1 MNKDLYTTLRSKT
14 NFTINEIHLIVNKY
28 RNIVSN
34 LDISYN
40 DIEDIF
46 SRGLGMVVQRN
57 LPVMFSRLDNY
68 YNIISIL
75 DNKGVVLKY
84 ITNNHTTQE

>member
-14 NFTINEIHLIVNKY
+14 NFTIKEIHLIVNKY

-46 SRGLGMVVQRN
+46 SRGFGMVVQRN
-57 LPVMFSRLDNY
+57 LPVMFSRLDNH
-68 YNIISIL
+68 YNIIL
-75 DNKGVVLKY
+75 PYKEEG
-84 ITNNHTTQE
+84 

>member
-40 DIEDIF
+40 NIEDIF
-46 SRGLGMVVQRN
+46 SRGFGMVVQRN

>member
-46 SRGLGMVVQRN
+46 SRGFGMVVQRN

>member
-1 MNKDLYTTLRSKT
+1 
-14 NFTINEIHLIVNKY
+14 
-28 RNIVSN
+28 
-34 LDISYN
+34 
-40 DIEDIF
+40 
-46 SRGLGMVVQRN
+46 MVVQRN
-57 LPVMFSRLDNY
+57 LPLMFSRLDNH

>member
-14 NFTINEIHLIVNKY
+14 NFTIKEIHLIVNKY

-46 SRGLGMVVQRN
+46 SRGFGMVVQRN
-57 LPVMFSRLDNY
+57 LHVMFSRLDKHY
-68 YNIISIL
+68 SIISIL